1 MNIKNWPKKPLPAKD
16 VAHCLCA
23 LVHDEENLEPGQ
35 QVVMEVRGL
44 TRNDDEKLG
53 DYKIIVQRVR

>member
-1 MNIKNWPKKPLPAKD
+1 MNIKNWRKKPLSAKD

-23 LVHDEENLEPGQ
+23 RIHDEENLEPGH
-35 QVVMEVRGL
+35 QVVMEVEGL

-53 DYKIIVQRVR
+53 DYKIVVQRVR